1 MQTSRSDARLLL
13 ILLFIPKHL
22 SIMKKFLSMAVA
34 ALFMCALNLHA
45 QTSLLATLNHDGEIS
60 IFYGATAL
68 KQAHAAAAHGDVIT
82 LSSGT
87 FGSTDITKAVTI
99 RGAGMTVDT
108 LSHTE
113 PTVLA
118 NDFTINVADT
128 LSERFVMEGIYS
140 NQTVKINCLK
150 NALFLKSRFNVI
162 TYSNSSSKMKDL
174 TFIHCRIA
182 DRLSAPNTTP
192 SVSFINSVVYIINQ
206 YNESGY
212 FSLVNCYTKTHDLA
226 NSEYKNCI
234 IYSNRSSY
242 GNSTSTYFYN
252 LRISDHSAYYITTTN
267 STNTRIPQSA
277 APNLATAY
285 RDDLTYELTAELKL
299 LKSTDGTEI
308 GIHGGSLPYDATP
321 TNPQITKFNVAAKST
336 ADGKLSVDIEV
347 NSAE

>member
-1 MQTSRSDARLLL
+1 
-13 ILLFIPKHL
+13 
-22 SIMKKFLSMAVA
+22 MKKFLSMAVA

-45 QTSLLATLNHDGEIS
+45 QSSQLATLNHDGEIS
-60 IFYGATAL
+60 IFYGVTAL
-68 KQAHAAAAHGDVIT
+68 QQAHAAAAHGDVIT

-87 FGSTDITKAVTI
+87 FDCTDITKAVTI

-140 NQTVKINCLK
+140 NQTVKISCLK
-150 NALFLKSRFNVI
+150 NALFLKSRFKTI
-162 TYSNSSSKMKDL
+162 TYSNSFTSKMKDL

-182 DRLSAPNTTP
+182 ESLTAPNTTP
-192 SVSFINSVVYIINQ
+192 SVSFINSVVYSINQ
-206 YNESGY
+206 YNYSGY
-212 FSLVNCYTKTHDLA
+212 FSLVNCYTKTLDLS

-234 IYSNRSSY
+234 IYVNGAAKGSSI
-242 GNSTSTYFYN
+242 STYFYN
-252 LRISDHSAYYITTTN
+252 LRISEVGNGYVTKTN
-267 STNTRIPQSA
+267 STNTRITPSA
-277 APNLATAY
+277 APNLTTAY

-299 LKSTDGTEI
+299 LKTTDGTEV